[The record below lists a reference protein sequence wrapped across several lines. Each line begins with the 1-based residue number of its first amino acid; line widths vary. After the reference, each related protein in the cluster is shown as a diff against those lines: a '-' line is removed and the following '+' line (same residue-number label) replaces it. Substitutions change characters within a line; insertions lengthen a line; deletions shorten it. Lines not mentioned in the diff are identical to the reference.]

1 MAFLIT
7 ERCVKCGACE
17 SECPN
22 NAIVEE
28 EKKFNIDYKKC
39 LQCGNCIDVCPNKAI
54 DELQEMNL
62 KPLIADA
69 MGGFLN
75 IFKINIV

>member
-17 SECPN
+17 SE
-22 NAIVEE
+22 
-28 EKKFNIDYKKC
+28 
-39 LQCGNCIDVCPNKAI
+39 CPNKAI